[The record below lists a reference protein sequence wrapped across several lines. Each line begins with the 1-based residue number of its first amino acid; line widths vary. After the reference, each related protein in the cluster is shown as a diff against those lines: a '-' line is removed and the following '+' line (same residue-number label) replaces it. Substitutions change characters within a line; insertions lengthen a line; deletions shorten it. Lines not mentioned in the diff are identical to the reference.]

1 MKSARLVF
9 ILFLGVLVPVQAQ
22 FSADFKAIDKYA
34 KKVPE
39 QVTTSIE
46 SLSQHLTTEAENDL
60 EKVRSIYVWITHN
73 ISYDKNAYKNG
84 NGRINKNN
92 KDVLSRK
99 TAVCFGYATLF
110 KALCAKAGI
119 SCEVIS
125 GYSKGT
131 LTAKP
136 KLEEPDH
143 AWNAVKIDSAWYLL
157 DATWGSS
164 LIDKTNDFVQTF
176 DEGYFLTQPKYFVV
190 NHLPADPMWQLLD
203 CPIQP
208 ELFAQSPDTILSH
221 IQQTPV
227 CFNYQDSIDNYLKLP
242 VPLQVLKGSQNAYR
256 FHPTASNKK
265 ELGHAH
271 FDYAQK
277 KSEEVETYQTEEAF
291 QQLIDA
297 QEQVIH
303 HATEAMT
310 LTDLYVWQK
319 EFLINALINQ
329 GVAYS
334 RLADSEKAI
343 ENSISFYKKTLYYL
357 EKAEQSLQNLPDSSF
372 KSYAS
377 SSCTSFLAITR
388 ENLDLAKRRK

>member
-1 MKSARLVF
+1 MKFASLF
-9 ILFLGVLVPVQAQ
+9 ILFLGIWLPLQAQ
-22 FSADFKAIDKYA
+22 LSVDFRAIDKHA
-34 KKVPE
+34 KKIPD
-39 QVTTSIE
+39 QAATTIQT
-46 SLSQHLTTEAENDL
+46 LSQYLIATASNDL
-60 EKVRSIYVWITHN
+60 EKVRSIYVWMTHN
-73 ISYDKNAYKNG
+73 ISYDKNAYKDG
-84 NGRINKNN
+84 IGRINKNN
-92 KDVLSRK
+92 QDVLNRK

-110 KALCAKAGI
+110 KALCAEAGI

-131 LTAKP
+131 LTAQP

-143 AWNAVKIDSAWYLL
+143 AWNAVKIDSTWYLL

-176 DEGYFLTQPKYFVV
+176 EEGYFLTQSKHFVV

-203 CPIQP
+203 CPIP
-208 ELFAQSPDTILSH
+208 PAVFAQSPDSILNH
-221 IQQTPV
+221 IQQTPL
-227 CFNYQDSIDNYLKLP
+227 CFNYQDSIDNYYQLDA
-242 VPLQVLKGSQNAYR
+242 PLQVLKQNQNAYQY
-256 FHPTASNKK
+256 HPTASNKK
-265 ELGHAH
+265 ILGHAH

-277 KSEEVETYQTEEAF
+277 KSEVVEVFQAEESF

-303 HATEAMT
+303 HATTAMQ

-319 EFLINALINQ
+319 EFLVNALINQ
-329 GVAYS
+329 GVAFS
-334 RLADSEKAI
+334 RLADSTQATEK
-343 ENSISFYKKTLYYL
+343 SISFYEKTLHFL
-357 EKAEQSLQNLPDSSF
+357 GKAEQLLKVLPDSSF

-377 SSCTSFLAITR
+377 TSCSSFLAITQ